1 VTYLEFYG
9 LSQEPFS
16 NAPVARFYYDAE
28 EHRGALLRLG
38 RAVSEM
44 KGLALLVGDIG
55 TGKTTLARRLLDT
68 LPPEQYEAA
77 LLVIVHSG
85 ITASWL
91 LRRVAQQLGVESPA
105 EDKVVLLGQLYHR
118 LVEVHEE
125 GRKAVV
131 LLDEAQ
137 MLASREVMEEL
148 RGLLN
153 LELPGNKLVTLV
165 LFGLPEIEEGLKLDP
180 PLAQRVAIRCH
191 LEPLGAEATEAYVR
205 HRLALA
211 GATRPLFTPEA
222 IATVHRISRGTPR
235 LINTLCD
242 NALFEGFVA
251 GAQEVDERLVSE
263 VARDLALDVPREDP
277 STPGRPLGSLLE

>member
-1 VTYLEFYG
+1 VTYLDFYG

-28 EHRGALLRLG
+28 AHRRALVRLE

-68 LPPEQYEAA
+68 LPQETYEAA

-91 LRRVAQQLGVESPA
+91 LRRVAQQLGVEAPA
-105 EDKVVLLGQLYHR
+105 EDKVVLLGQLYAR
-118 LVEVHEE
+118 LVQVHEE

-137 MLASREVMEEL
+137 MLATREIMEEL

-153 LELPGNKLVTLV
+153 LELPGHKLVTLV
-165 LFGLPEIEEGLKLDP
+165 LFGLPEIEDRLQLDP
-180 PLAQRVAIRCH
+180 PLAQRVAVRCR

-205 HRLALA
+205 HRLSLA
-211 GATRPLFTPEA
+211 GAQRPVFAPGA
-222 IATVHRISRGTPR
+222 VAAVHRLSRGIPR
-235 LINTLCD
+235 LINTVCD
-242 NALFEGFVA
+242 NALFEGFLA
-251 GAQEVDERLVSE
+251 GAPEIGEGIVTE
-263 VARDLALDVPREDP
+263 VARDLALDVPREG
-277 STPGRPLGSLLE
+277 PGVAGRLQDSLLE